1 MGLFEGQS
9 SLPTSSLPTSDL
21 HCRLLHDKAP
31 LPAALVETCSASRL
45 QQHLQQGSSSAACR
59 WSLDSVPERDRRAN
73 PRARPSIV
81 IEKKTS
87 TIGPILR
94 RQASQP
100 NAQSPLRFC
109 LSIARTPVR
118 PPRSGLLRSA
128 SRPDG
133 QPLML
138 MSSIDARFAREG
150 RRRLALLVPKLALG
164 LLCAS

>member
-1 MGLFEGQS
+1 MGLFES
-9 SLPTSSLPTSDL
+9 HSSLPTSDL
-21 HCRLLHDKAP
+21 HCGLLHDKAP

-45 QQHLQQGSSSAACR
+45 QHLQQGSSSAACR

-100 NAQSPLRFC
+100 NAQSPPRFC
-109 LSIARTPVR
+109 LSIARTLVR
-118 PPRSGLLRSA
+118 PPRSGQLRSA

-150 RRRLALLVPKLALG
+150 RPRLALLVPKLALG